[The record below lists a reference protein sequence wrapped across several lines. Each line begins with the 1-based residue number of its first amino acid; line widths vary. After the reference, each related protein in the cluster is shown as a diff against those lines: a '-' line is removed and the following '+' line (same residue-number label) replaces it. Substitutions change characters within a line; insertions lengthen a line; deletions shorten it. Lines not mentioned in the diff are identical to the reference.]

1 MYISINW
8 IKDFVNLDGIDI
20 KGLINKFTMSTAE
33 VEGIIEYGNNT
44 KNVVVG
50 KILSVENVENST
62 KLHKVLV
69 DIGDEKVNCICGAP
83 NVKEGIKIAFAK
95 DGSLVNGVEIKRTTI
110 AGLVL

>member
-44 KNVVVG
+44 KKYN
-50 KILSVENVENST
+50 N
-62 KLHKVLV
+62 
-69 DIGDEKVNCICGAP
+69 
-83 NVKEGIKIAFAK
+83 
-95 DGSLVNGVEIKRTTI
+95 
-110 AGLVL
+110 